1 MANKKTLLQ
10 QGQRVEKQYTYL
22 AFLSSLYQTRR
33 KNTMYD
39 ATDSQAIRAKAALE
53 LLKLKAV
60 RQMCEGKATCT
71 LDESDIQEVLF
82 VAGMKLKEEKE
93 LEVM

>member
-1 MANKKTLLQ
+1 MTLLQ

-39 ATDSQAIRAKAALE
+39 ATDSQAIRARAALE

-60 RQMCEGKATCT
+60 RQMCEGKTTCT

-82 VAGMKLKEEKE
+82 VAGMEIKEEKE
-93 LEVM
+93 LKVI

>member
-1 MANKKTLLQ
+1 
-10 QGQRVEKQYTYL
+10 
-22 AFLSSLYQTRR
+22 
-33 KNTMYD
+33 MYD

-60 RQMCEGKATCT
+60 RQMCEGKSTCT
-71 LDESDIQEVLF
+71 LDEKDIQEVLF
-82 VAGMKLKEEKE
+82 VAGMNLKEEKK

>member
-1 MANKKTLLQ
+1 
-10 QGQRVEKQYTYL
+10 
-22 AFLSSLYQTRR
+22 
-33 KNTMYD
+33 MYD

-60 RQMCEGKATCT
+60 RQMCEGKTTCT
-71 LDESDIQEVLF
+71 LDEKDIQEVLF

>member
-1 MANKKTLLQ
+1 
-10 QGQRVEKQYTYL
+10 
-22 AFLSSLYQTRR
+22 
-33 KNTMYD
+33 MYD
-39 ATDSQAIRAKAALE
+39 ATDSQAIRARAALE

-60 RQMCEGKATCT
+60 RQMCEGKTTCT
-71 LDESDIQEVLF
+71 LDEKDIQEVLF

>member
-1 MANKKTLLQ
+1 
-10 QGQRVEKQYTYL
+10 
-22 AFLSSLYQTRR
+22 
-33 KNTMYD
+33 MYD
-39 ATDSQAIRAKAALE
+39 ATDSQAIRARAALE

-60 RQMCEGKATCT
+60 RQMCEGKSTCT
-71 LDESDIQEVLF
+71 LDEKDIQEVLF

>member
-1 MANKKTLLQ
+1 
-10 QGQRVEKQYTYL
+10 
-22 AFLSSLYQTRR
+22 
-33 KNTMYD
+33 MYD

-60 RQMCEGKATCT
+60 RQMCEGKTTCT
-71 LDESDIQEVLF
+71 LDEKDIQEVLF

-93 LEVM
+93 LEVMQWKEK

>member
-1 MANKKTLLQ
+1 
-10 QGQRVEKQYTYL
+10 
-22 AFLSSLYQTRR
+22 
-33 KNTMYD
+33 MYN
-39 ATDSQAIRAKAALE
+39 ATDTEAIRAKAALE

-60 RQMCEGKATCT
+60 RQMCDGKTTCT
-71 LDESDIQEVLF
+71 LDEDDIQEILF

>member
-1 MANKKTLLQ
+1 
-10 QGQRVEKQYTYL
+10 
-22 AFLSSLYQTRR
+22 
-33 KNTMYD
+33 MYD

-60 RQMCEGKATCT
+60 RQMCEGKSTCT
-71 LDESDIQEVLF
+71 LDEKDIQEVLF